1 MRQKCKRVISDDAG
15 CIPVDVLVIGYLS
28 NNCYVIYDGDDPH
41 APSMIIDPA
50 GDIDAIMD
58 VVAQKDVQYI
68 FCTHNH
74 PDHILALPELVKQ
87 THARV
92 CASVQD
98 AVYIESGQPELFRGW
113 GDIEGV
119 PVDIKLQDN
128 DRIHLGNLEFQAI
141 HTPGHT
147 VGGMCLYARGNEK
160 PGVLFTGDTLF
171 CGTTGRVDF
180 EGGSA
185 HDMRISLTQKLA
197 LLPDETI
204 VYPGHESFSTI
215 GAERKRTIECY

>member
-1 MRQKCKRVISDDAG
+1 MRQKCKRVFFDNAG
-15 CIPVDVLVIGYLS
+15 CISVDVLVIGYLS
-28 NNCYVIYDGDDPH
+28 NNCYVVSDGTAAD
-41 APSMIIDPA
+41 ASTLVVDPA
-50 GDIDAIMD
+50 GDIDAIME
-58 VVAQKDVQYI
+58 VIGSKNVQYI

-74 PDHILALPELVKQ
+74 PDHILALPQLVER
-87 THARV
+87 THAHV
-92 CASVQD
+92 AVSVQD

-113 GDIEGV
+113 GNVAGVNVDTKLRDGDTLKIGNIEF
-119 PVDIKLQDN
+119 
-128 DRIHLGNLEFQAI
+128 EAI

-147 VGGMCLYARGNEK
+147 KGGMCLYSRGIDK

-185 HDMRISLTQKLA
+185 DDMRSSLIDKLA
-197 LLPDETI
+197 KLPDDTI
-204 VYPGHESFSTI
+204 VYPGHEAFSTI